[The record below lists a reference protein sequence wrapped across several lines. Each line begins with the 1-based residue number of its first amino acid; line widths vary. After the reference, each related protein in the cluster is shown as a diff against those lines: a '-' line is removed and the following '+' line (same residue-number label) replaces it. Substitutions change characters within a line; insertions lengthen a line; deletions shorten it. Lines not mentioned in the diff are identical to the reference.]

1 MTFYVTNQNNVVFSL
16 ALVGVLFGVLWDLFE
31 IKRTFLRTGKI
42 LIFFEDLLYFALF
55 TVVFVMTVFVT
66 NYGYI
71 RWYEFVGVFS
81 GFAFY
86 KAFFSK
92 TVVAVISFFIRLL
105 GRIIAAVLNPFFW
118 LFRRVGKI
126 ICFWYFAVCKIL
138 NEKRLKVNHLKMK
151 KKYLGLSEKGFFKE
165 NTYE

>member
-16 ALVGVLFGVLWDLFE
+16 AIVGVLFGVLWDVFE
-31 IKRTFLRTGKI
+31 IKRAFLRSGKI

-55 TVVFVMTVFVT
+55 TIVFVMTVFVT

-71 RWYEFVGVFS
+71 RWYEFVGVLC

-92 TVVAVISFFIRLL
+92 TVVAVISFFIRLAR
-105 GRIIAAVLNPFFW
+105 RIIGAVLRPFVW
-118 LFRRVGKI
+118 LLRRAVKI
-126 ICFWYFAVCKIL
+126 VCFLYFACCKIL
-138 NEKRLKVNHLKMK
+138 NEKKLKKNHLKMK
-151 KKYLGLSEKGFFKE
+151 KKYFGLSENGF
-165 NTYE
+165 